1 MILNLNLEEGS
12 LKYFKS
18 SAFFKLLG
26 NILPEKFLII
36 ANQEN
41 PEFQNSTGYVSW
53 ISPHLPYSM
62 FNMKLECQIA
72 QPIEA
77 WTGTLTILLLL
88 VLNLCLGYLDWIS
101 TI

>member
-41 PEFQNSTGYVSW
+41 PEFQNSTGYAS
-53 ISPHLPYSM
+53 
-62 FNMKLECQIA
+62 
-72 QPIEA
+72 
-77 WTGTLTILLLL
+77 
-88 VLNLCLGYLDWIS
+88 
-101 TI
+101 